1 MRIEQKTQDNIV
13 LVLEILISIFLYS
26 MSYLF
31 FEGCV
36 FPSNDYRILLVC
48 MIFSWSVLLKLF
60 NLARIFKVNPYS
72 YIFTQFTLVMAC
84 GYIVLLVFVMLL
96 NLSIKNNFLVGF
108 IFSDFVG
115 MFITVSLIYHFV
127 KKRRQK
133 GYSTSNVIIIGD
145 KNIGNIINK
154 LETNLQWGYTIQG
167 LIIDDENAISKYE
180 SRYPIYTSEEL
191 EDVIVNHP
199 IDEIL
204 YCSSFLNQK
213 IISDLVYKSLE
224 LGITLRISSQFL
236 SLASTKAQLFYI
248 GETPYFTFQNTPR
261 QSMNLFIKK
270 AFDKVFSFFVLLIL
284 SPFFLLIA
292 IAIKIDSKGPVFFK
306 QTRVGLRG
314 REFQIYKFR
323 SMCDHA
329 EDMLDELKAENEQ
342 EGPVFKIKNDK
353 RITRVGRFLRKTSL
367 DELPQFINVFKG
379 EMSVVGPRPPLPQE
393 VKEYKR
399 WQNRRLSMNPG
410 ITCIW
415 QVSGRNN
422 IPFDQ
427 WMKLDLQY
435 IDTWSIAL
443 DIMIILKTIKTVIR
457 HDGQ

>member
-36 FPSNDYRILLVC
+36 LPSNDYRILLVC

-115 MFITVSLIYHFV
+115 MFITVSLIYHFA

-204 YCSSFLNQK
+204 YCSSILNQK

-270 AFDKVFSFFVLLIL
+270 AFDKVFSLFVLLIL

-342 EGPVFKIKNDK
+342 DGPVFKIKNDK

-443 DIMIILKTIKTVIR
+443 DIMIILKTIKTVLR

>member
-115 MFITVSLIYHFV
+115 MFITVSLIYHFA

-270 AFDKVFSFFVLLIL
+270 AFDKVFSLFVLLIL

-342 EGPVFKIKNDK
+342 DGPVFKIKNDK

-443 DIMIILKTIKTVIR
+443 DIMIILKTIKTVLR